1 MASPRKSDDRTVAR
15 TYRAAIRIGED
26 FITLEETIALPID
39 ASDEEVQQAID
50 LGWRIYRAQREAADA
65 QIADIRSTAATP
77 APITV
82 RDPDAPAS
90 DKQRNYIATLQE
102 QMSWNGEQ
110 MATYAEEQSVDLVTM
125 TKGQASVFIDGLKK
139 LADERSTSY
148 TVNTRPSNPTT
159 PRPETPARA
168 PEAPRAADSAPVNEK
183 QLHAMERLAQQH
195 GLDLDAEAHR
205 RFGVLAQGLSYEQAS
220 TLLRELQRPIRRG
233 AAEPAL

>member
-1 MASPRKSDDRTVAR
+1 M
-15 TYRAAIRIGED
+15 
-26 FITLEETIALPID
+26 
-39 ASDEEVQQAID
+39 
-50 LGWRIYRAQREAADA
+50 
-65 QIADIRSTAATP
+65 
-77 APITV
+77 